1 MYKTCECGIVFW
13 QFKFISD
20 MLQVGQ
26 NGRCLCH
33 GAQRSQMA
41 PRARS
46 KLGAP
51 SCSKLRSFGSKCNC
65 IEGSTCDIVGTFPRP
80 SLDAPLVFV
89 SVLHS
94 PGVCFFRSIHV
105 ITAVQAVSYEWPPT
119 LFRERHS
126 GDPLRKKL
134 NYHSFQ
140 GSSPTRWSCDTSPWP
155 WTAPTPWIWASSVT
169 CSTLRGF
176 LLLAKMNLR
185 LTRVQG

>member
-1 MYKTCECGIVFW
+1 LFFDNLNLFLICY
-13 QFKFISD
+13 
-20 MLQVGQ
+20 
-26 NGRCLCH
+26 
-33 GAQRSQMA
+33 
-41 PRARS
+41 
-46 KLGAP
+46 KLGKMVDVFVTGRNEVRWRPGQEASWAP
-51 SCSKLRSFGSKCNC
+51 PHVRTWGLSEANALCWK
-65 IEGSTCDIVGTFPRP
+65 STCDLVGTFPRP
-80 SLDAPLVFV
+80 SLDTPLVFV